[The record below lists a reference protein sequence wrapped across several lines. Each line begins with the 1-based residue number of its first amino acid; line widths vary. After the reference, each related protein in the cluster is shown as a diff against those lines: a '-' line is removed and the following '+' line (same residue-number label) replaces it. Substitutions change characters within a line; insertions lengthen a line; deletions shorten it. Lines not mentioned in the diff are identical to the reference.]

1 MKDGLTPRSRTDR
14 SRPVIEA
21 AGALYLLFL
30 LATALAPLDFGQPLS
45 QPALERMFT
54 VVFGRVAWAELAA
67 NTVLYVPF
75 GALARWF
82 LIHRRPGIPLASVVA
97 LSFAAAVSAGFE
109 AAQAFSPTRVS
120 SVVDIAANVSGAALG
135 VLVSRL
141 AERMSRRRQ
150 IQFWRLR
157 GELPLELRAKFYV
170 LLLTVIAAAPYS
182 FSLDPLWVERA
193 WSKAVLE
200 PFDEYLAG
208 DAAGGSFEA
217 QASERRRVQTTALDD
232 GAEAAAFVMLA
243 WVVFTCLRREYRF
256 GTGGAALLTLW
267 TVTTLA
273 AGYNV
278 LQFSIVN
285 RGFVATDL
293 VIRVCG
299 GCAGLLAAICAG
311 RGVPGQSGAAWPC
324 GRRTA
329 RVLALAT
336 VGYILLRSSFP
347 LMLRPAG
354 FLPDLASLETMFP
367 FFGYARGRFDLA
379 ITDLVAKTYAYF
391 LLGTTLAAAGANDVE
406 SDARR
411 TTARSAAAALG
422 VAIVVEGIQIFIVS
436 RVPSITDL
444 LLAVP
449 AAALGAYLMCGLQS
463 AVREA
468 QTTRNERPGATPPP
482 GGRRWTLSD
491 ALISQLV
498 DARGDPVKPL
508 RQ

>member
-14 SRPVIEA
+14 SCPVTEA

-30 LATALAPLDFGQPLS
+30 LATALAPLDFGQPLP
-45 QPALERMFT
+45 QPALERMF
-54 VVFGRVAWAELAA
+54 VVTFGRVAWAELAA
-67 NTVLYVPF
+67 NTVLYAPF
-75 GALARWF
+75 GALARR
-82 LIHRRPGIPLASVVA
+82 LLVHRRPGIPLASVVA
-97 LSFAAAVSAGFE
+97 LGFAAVVSVGVEAV
-109 AAQAFSPTRVS
+109 QAFSPTRVS
-120 SVVDIAANVSGAALG
+120 SVVDVAANVSGAALG

-157 GELPLELRAKFYV
+157 GERPLELRAKFYV

-193 WSKAVLE
+193 WNKAVPE
-200 PFDEYLAG
+200 PFDEYLTG
-208 DAAGGSFEA
+208 GAAGGSLEA

-232 GAEAAAFVMLA
+232 GAETAAFVMLA
-243 WVVFTCLRREYRF
+243 WVVFSCLRREYRF
-256 GTGGAALLTLW
+256 GAAGAALLTLW
-267 TVTTLA
+267 TVAALA
-273 AGYNV
+273 IGFSV
-278 LQFSIVN
+278 MQFLIVN

-293 VIRVCG
+293 VIRGCG
-299 GCAGLLAAICAG
+299 GCAGLLAAICRG
-311 RGVPGQSGAAWPC
+311 RGAPGQDDAAWPC

-329 RVLALAT
+329 RVLALAI
-336 VGYILLRSSFP
+336 VGYIVLRGSFP
-347 LMLRPAG
+347 LMLRPASL
-354 FLPDLASLETMFP
+354 FPDLASLETVFP

-379 ITDLVAKTYAYF
+379 ITDLVAKTYAYL
-391 LLGTTLAAAGANDVE
+391 LLGTTLVAAGASNAT

-422 VAIVVEGIQIFIVS
+422 VAIVVEGLQVFIVS

-444 LLAVP
+444 LLAAP

-468 QTTRNERPGATPPP
+468 GILKNANKGNLPPL

-498 DARGDPVKPL
+498 DASGDSVKPL